1 MDILEFAMQMELDGK
16 AFYEK
21 GMERAENPS
30 VKKIF
35 KMLADEEHRHYQVFR
50 KLSSGEKPDPATDLT
65 PSGATLNEV
74 KNIFKEMTDAGK
86 ESLEGDTT
94 KDLWLEALEVEKKAE
109 KMYRDAAEKETDI
122 HRKDILTKIA
132 DEEKTHIYLIDNLI
146 SFLADPETFIASQNY
161 KNFQSWEGR

>member
-35 KMLADEEHRHYQVFR
+35 KMLAEEEHRHYHVFK
-50 KLSSGEKPDPATDLT
+50 KLVSGEKTNAAVDLA
-65 PSGATLNEV
+65 PSGATLKEV

-94 KDLWLEALEVEKKAE
+94 KELWTEALEVEKKAE
-109 KMYRDAAEKETDI
+109 KMYREAAEKETDT

-146 SFLADPETFIASQNY
+146 SFLADPETFVASQNY
-161 KNFQSWEGR
+161 RSFQSWEGK